1 MKRVV
6 VYIHGKGGNAEEA
19 EHYKPLF
26 ADCDVVGFDYKAQNP
41 WQAAEE
47 FAAFFDNVCK
57 NCRHVTVI
65 ANSIGAYFALNSLAD
80 KPIEKAYFVS
90 PIVDMERLICDMMS
104 LANVTEAELRD
115 KKLIETEIE
124 TLSWEYLCYVRS
136 HPIRWTIPTDI
147 LYGQNDFLQSYETVS
162 TFAKRVGATLT
173 VMQGGEHWFHTEQ
186 QMLFLDRWI
195 TEHKLQ

>member
-26 ADCDVVGFDYKAQNP
+26 DDCDVVGFDYKAQNP
-41 WQAAEE
+41 WQTAEE

-57 NCRHVTVI
+57 NCRHTAIV

-90 PIVDMERLICDMMS
+90 PVVDMERLICDMMS
-104 LANVTEAELRD
+104 RANVTEAELRD
-115 KKLIETEIE
+115 KKLIETEHE

-147 LYGQNDFLQSYETVS
+147 LYGQNDVLQSYETMS
-162 TFAKRVGATLT
+162 TFAERVGATLT
-173 VMQGGEHWFHTEQ
+173 VMQGGKHWFHTEQ
-186 QMLFLDRWI
+186 QTAFLDSWI
-195 TEHKLQ
+195 SEHKLP

>member
-41 WQAAEE
+41 WQAADE

-57 NCRHVTVI
+57 NCLHVTVI

-104 LANVTEAELRD
+104 RANVTEAELRD
-115 KKLIETEIE
+115 KKLIKTEYE
-124 TLSWEYLCYVRS
+124 TLSWKYLCYVRS

-147 LYGQNDFLQSYETVS
+147 LYGQNDFLQSYETMS

-186 QMLFLDRWI
+186 QTAFLDRWI
-195 TEHKLQ
+195 TEHKLS

>member
-47 FAAFFDNVCK
+47 FASFFDNVCK
-57 NCRHVTVI
+57 NCRHVMVV
-65 ANSIGAYFALNSLAD
+65 ANSIGAYFALGALAD

-104 LANVTEAELRD
+104 RANVTEAELRD
-115 KKLIETEIE
+115 KKLIKTEYE

-147 LYGQNDFLQSYETVS
+147 LYGQNDVLQSYETMS

-186 QMLFLDRWI
+186 QTAFLDRWI
-195 TEHKLQ
+195 TEHKLS